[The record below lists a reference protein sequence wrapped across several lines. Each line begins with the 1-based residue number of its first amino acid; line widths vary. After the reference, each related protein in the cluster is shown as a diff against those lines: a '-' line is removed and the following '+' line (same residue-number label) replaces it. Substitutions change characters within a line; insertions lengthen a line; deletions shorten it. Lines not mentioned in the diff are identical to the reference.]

1 MQIYGIVQ
9 NLLKFVKNI
18 VCLPVSFFRSILVPV
33 ATLVSALALSSCGAG
48 TRLAEGEYALV
59 KNQVEIVGQTRD
71 LKRSDISHYIRQQP
85 PPFLSYGKK
94 TRFEERLVGVSE
106 EKIRDHLHYMGY
118 YDAQVSSSV
127 DLKDKKASVRYHIV
141 PGERIKIRRLIFDVP
156 EDGSFAQ
163 DFYADTA
170 NVSVGPGDWL
180 SEQSLEAESE
190 RSAAVMRTK
199 GYYGFTKN
207 YYYFE
212 ADTLSGRDSVT
223 LLMQVREYTRNESP
237 ESARPLRKSWIGDVS
252 VELPSRLPFRNKVLS
267 DINTIRPGGLYN
279 ERDINR
285 TYNRFRGVQLFSG
298 VGIEMKPSAEDTV
311 DCTITLTPSRLQGF
325 KVNFETSTNSSGLI
339 GISPQLNY
347 YHKNI
352 FHGGELLNLGFL
364 GNFQFKLGDKVRS
377 NEFGV
382 SVGVTIPQF
391 LGLPNRIMEGAQLPR
406 TEIKTSFNYQ
416 DRPEYTRNII
426 SASYGYSG
434 RFYDHFFYQLFPVQF
449 NSVRLYNLDP
459 DFYKS
464 LETNPFMRY
473 AYQDHL
479 DAGLGGVLYF
489 TSGKDLTELE
499 PAWYAR
505 FSGDLSGNL
514 ISLFRNAFPKNEAG
528 QGLLFGVPYTQ
539 YVKAEFTLGHA
550 WRFGLEDAHA
560 LAMRLNA
567 GIGYAYGNSTA
578 LPFEKQFYCG
588 GANSM
593 RGWQT
598 RTLGP
603 GRSGINTAFSIPSQT
618 GDVKLEANV
627 EYRFTLVEKLEG
639 ALFYDLGNVWTIRN
653 ETVPEGKFDKDFYKG
668 LAMDWGFGFR
678 FKLSFLVARLD
689 MGLKLY
695 EPSLALWRGP
705 GLWFQRDGFAL
716 HFGVGYPF

>member
-1 MQIYGIVQ
+1 MKSR
-9 NLLKFVKNI
+9 L
-18 VCLPVSFFRSILVPV
+18 SIL
-33 ATLVSALALSSCGAG
+33 SGALFFALLAFSSCGAG
-48 TRLAEGEYALV
+48 TKLAEGQYALV
-59 KNQVEIVGQTRD
+59 NNKIEIVGQTRD
-71 LKRSDISHYIRQQP
+71 LKKSDISHYIKQQP
-85 PPFLSYGKK
+85 PSFLSYGQK
-94 TRFEERLVGVSE
+94 TVFEERLVGVSE
-106 EKIRDHLHYMGY
+106 DKIREHLRYLGY
-118 YDAQVSSSV
+118 YDAQVDSEV
-127 DLKDKKASVRYHIV
+127 ELKNKKASVRYHIV
-141 PGERIKIRRLIFDVP
+141 PGERIKIRWLTFDVP
-156 EDGSFAQ
+156 ERGTFAE
-163 DFYADTA
+163 DFYADTV

-190 RSAAVMRTK
+190 RSSAVMRNK

-237 ESARPLRKSWIGDVS
+237 ESARPLHKSWIGDVTIDR
-252 VELPSRLPFRNKVLS
+252 PARLPFREKVLT
-267 DINTIRPGGLYN
+267 DINTIRPGGLYKEKDVN
-279 ERDINR
+279 L
-285 TYNRFRGVQLFSG
+285 TYNRFRSVQLFSG
-298 VGIEMKPSAEDTV
+298 VGIELKPSSEDTV

-352 FHGGELLNLGFL
+352 FHGGEMLNLGFL
-364 GNFQFKLGDKVRS
+364 GNFQFKLRDKVRS

-382 SVGVTIPQF
+382 SAGVTFPQF
-391 LGLPNRIMEGAQLPR
+391 LGLPNRIMDSADLPR

-416 DRPEYTRNII
+416 DRPEYTRNIV
-426 SASYGYSG
+426 SASFGYSG
-434 RFYDHFFYQLFPVQF
+434 RFFGHFFYQLFPLQF

-459 DFYKS
+459 DFYKT
-464 LETNPFMRY
+464 LESNPFMRY
-473 AYQDHL
+473 TYQNHL
-479 DAGLGGVLYF
+479 DAGAGGMLYY
-489 TSGKDLTELE
+489 TSGGDLTDLE

-505 FSGDLSGNL
+505 AAADLSGNV
-514 ISLFRNAFPKNEAG
+514 ISLFRSMLPKSELG
-528 QGLLFGVPYTQ
+528 QGQLFGVPYTQ
-539 YVKAEFTLGHA
+539 YVKGEFTLGRA
-550 WRFGLEDAHA
+550 WRFGLEDGQA
-560 LAMRLNA
+560 LAARLTG

-618 GDVKLEANV
+618 GDVKLEANL
-627 EYRFTLVEKLEG
+627 EYRFTLAGKLEG
-639 ALFYDLGNVWTIRN
+639 ALFYDLGNVWTINN
-653 ETVPEGKFDKDFYKG
+653 ETAPEGNFDKVFYKS
-668 LAMDWGFGFR
+668 LAMDWGVGLR

-695 EPSLALWRGP
+695 EPSADLWRGP
-705 GLWFQRDGFAL
+705 SLWFRNDGFAV